1 MRRYVEWVSCIV
13 RSQKGAVI
21 PLIAIAMVSLIGMT
35 ALVVDVGFI
44 YLNQMQL
51 ANSADA
57 AVLAGAQLLPAKPSQ
72 AVDTVLSYGKLNGKS
87 GDSITPVL
95 ADNNTELTVTISR
108 NVRLFFGRIFGFQS
122 SDVQAAATARVATFS
137 GGNMGIIPFGIV
149 DQDFLFSR
157 SYKLKLGG
165 GGGYDGNF
173 QALALGGT
181 GASVYLDNIKY
192 GYKGTFHVGD
202 WIRTETGNMSGP
214 TSSGVAYRV
223 NLDPSATINTVQNNS
238 GRVVIAPIIKS
249 FDVNGTGQV
258 QVTGFAAFFLEGVPN
273 PGNNSYVYGSFIK
286 MVLPGDISDSA
297 KNYGVYGVTL
307 TK

>member
-1 MRRYVEWVSCIV
+1 MRRYIELVACIV

-21 PLIAIAMVSLIGMT
+21 PLIAVAMVALIGMT
-35 ALVVDVGFI
+35 ALVVDIGFI

-51 ANSADA
+51 ANAADA
-57 AVLAGAQLLPAKPSQ
+57 AALAGAQELPAKPGQ
-72 AVDTVLSYGKLNGKS
+72 AVNAVLSYGKLNGKS
-87 GDSITPVL
+87 GDQITPVL
-95 ADNNTELTVTISR
+95 ADSNTELTVTVSR
-108 NVRLFFGRIFGFQS
+108 NVPLFFGRIFGLLS
-122 SDVQAAATARVATFS
+122 SNVQASATARVTTFS
-137 GGNMGIIPFGIV
+137 GGNIGIVPLGIV
-149 DQDFLFSR
+149 DQDFLFGQ

-165 GGGYDGNF
+165 GAGYDGNF

-181 GASVYLDNIKY
+181 GANVYLDNIKY

-214 TSSGVAYRV
+214 TSSGVAYRI
-223 NLDPSATINTVQNNS
+223 NLDPSATVNTVQDTS

-286 MVLPGDISDSA
+286 MVLPGDISGAA